1 MKKTY
6 LVGVREIHA
15 RYYSVDAEN
24 PDLARALVSK
34 RAEGVVDLEWGEYS
48 HELDSDTWSVEE
60 RSEGNNHV
68 NRTPPVS

>member
-1 MKKTY
+1 MKRTY

-24 PDLARALVSK
+24 PDLAKTLVSE
-34 RAEGVVDLEWGEYS
+34 RANGVVDLDWEEYAN
-48 HELDSDTWSVEE
+48 ELNQDTWSVEE

>member
-1 MKKTY
+1 MKRTY
-6 LVGVREIHA
+6 LVGVREMHV

-24 PDLARALVSK
+24 PDLAKALVSE
-34 RAEGVVDLEWGEYS
+34 RAEGVVDQECLEYS

-60 RSEGNNHV
+60 RSESDNHV